1 MSISHKYGEAFT
13 NGLKMLSMLSDENTG
28 LYFSDSE
35 DIITNPYI
43 QMHLEE
49 AKRYKPNAI
58 YVTQIE
64 NQLLIPQIYI
74 YDNTTDIFDDNK
86 ITQLHKQL
94 WNAYKVP
101 MFFVFSKTKI
111 EIYNCLQKPQIAEQ
125 KLQKISPL
133 ETISLFTEINKAFS
147 AEMFDTGAFWN
158 TKYANHFLFKN
169 SVYESLLDE
178 LKTLR
183 DNLIQKKMLSKE
195 GTESLLIKSILLRYL
210 EERSVFEEGYWNG
223 FQKNANSFI
232 DLFDD
237 SKVVVKLLDD
247 LSEHFNGGVFK
258 LRNNHERDE
267 LLKADLK
274 EFKYFLK
281 GNKQGKQL
289 LLWSLYSFKDLP
301 IELISNIYELFL
313 KSEDKEKKGIVYTPP
328 ILVNFMIDEIMP
340 LDKPQNNFKLLDPS
354 CGSGIFLVAA
364 YKRLIQWWMIE
375 NKWKKPSPTVAR
387 NIIKKSIYGVDVHS
401 GAVQLSIFSLSLA
414 LCDTLQP
421 DVIWDELKFDNLEE
435 SNNIIHKD
443 FFDYVQNK
451 EFHNKFDLLIGN
463 PPFVSDT
470 DSIDF
475 KILEK
480 ESSKNRPKIDN
491 KQLTLP
497 DKQLAL
503 LFLEQGFK
511 LLKPNAFLC
520 MIQPSAF
527 LYSQNSHNF
536 RNYLFKEYKCKQII
550 DFACLNSSLFKRKGS
565 GANVAVSTTFM
576 QKQKPDFNQDSI
588 LHVTVRET
596 FLAKE
601 KIYFDLS
608 HYDFHWLNYK
618 DAIEQ
623 KNIWKC
629 NLMGG
634 SRIKSIIKRLN
645 SYQKLGSFLNDK
657 KNNSGWFYAEG
668 FQIEGKD
675 KYNENNTAE
684 YITGKPTMP
693 PNAFNEDGIADN
705 EIYPLQETN
714 FHRPRLKNKKI
725 YEPPHLLIKKTLGNK
740 RIIAEYRDDYLT
752 FGIDSI
758 GIHAPLN
765 EKQELFILEN
775 RLKEY
780 SLLYLFYLITTS
792 GRAGVSKATSLL
804 KKDIDLLPYPNNDED
819 LELSTT
825 EKYFTNDTLDYMMDF
840 CKGNNNSPLLETVT
854 SSQLEEFKTVYCDL
868 LNSIYS
874 NFKPLNTFET
884 ESFSGCS
891 FYYKDKP
898 SKLLLENSKEL
909 DKNLVSIIN
918 YKSGQNVNVK
928 RVLRFYDENVIYIIK
943 PKQYRFWLKSI
954 AVRDADETFADL
966 VKMGY

>member
-1 MSISHKYGEAFT
+1 MSLSLRHSKAFI
-13 NGLKMLSMLSDENTG
+13 NGLNMLSMLDSRETG
-28 LYFSDSE
+28 LYFADSTE
-35 DIITNPYI
+35 ITNPYVL
-43 QMHLEE
+43 MHLEE
-49 AKRYKPNAI
+49 AKRYKPDAI
-58 YVTQIE
+58 YITQLE
-64 NQLLIPQIYI
+64 NQPLIPQIYI
-74 YDNTTDIFDDNK
+74 YDNTEDKLDDNK

-111 EIYNCLQKPQIAEQ
+111 EIYNCLQKPQISGQE
-125 KLQKISPL
+125 LQKISPL
-133 ETISLFTEINKAFS
+133 ETISLVAEINNAFS

-158 TKYANHFLFKN
+158 TKYANYFLFKN

-183 DNLIQKKMLSKE
+183 DNLIQKNMLSKE

-210 EERSVFEEGYWNG
+210 EERGVFEEGYWNS

-237 SKVVVKLLDD
+237 SKIVVKLLDD

-258 LRNNHERDE
+258 LRNNDERDE
-267 LLKADLK
+267 LLNADLK

-328 ILVNFMIDEIMP
+328 ILVNLMIDEIMP
-340 LDKPQNNFKLLDPS
+340 LDKPQKNFKLLDPS

-375 NKWKKPSPTVAR
+375 NKWEKPSPTVAR
-387 NIIKKSIYGVDVHS
+387 NIIKKSIYGVDIHP

-421 DVIWDELKFDNLEE
+421 NAIWDELKFDNLEE
-435 SNNIIHKD
+435 SNNIIHED
-443 FFDYVQNK
+443 FFNYVQDNK
-451 EFHNKFDLLIGN
+451 FHNKFDLVIGN

-470 DSIDF
+470 DSRGF
-475 KILEK
+475 KILERK
-480 ESSKNRPKIDN
+480 ESKNRPKIAD
-491 KQLTLP
+491 KRLVLP

-511 LLKPNAFLC
+511 LLTPDSFLC

-536 RNYLFKEYKCKQII
+536 RNYLFTEYKCKQII
-550 DFACLNSSLFKRKGS
+550 DFACLNSSLFKRKGN
-565 GANVAVSTTFM
+565 GANVAVSATFM
-576 QKQKPDFNQDSI
+576 QKQKPDFNKDSI

-618 DAIEQ
+618 DALEQ
-623 KNIWKC
+623 KSIWKC
-629 NLMGG
+629 DLMGG
-634 SRIKSIIKRLN
+634 SRIRSIIKTFDANR
-645 SYQKLGSFLNDK
+645 KLGDYLHEK
-657 KNNSGWFYAEG
+657 VTNNNWIYSEG
-668 FQIEGKD
+668 FTVWKNGIKQA
-675 KYNENNTAE
+675 N
-684 YITGKPTMP
+684 YITGNPTLP
-693 PNAFNEDGIADN
+693 AKAFQEEGIDN
-705 EIYPLQETN
+705 SKIYLLEEKYFERT
-714 FHRPRLKNKKI
+714 RDKRL
-725 YEPPHLLIKKTLGNK
+725 YEPPHLLIKKKLGNK
-740 RIIAEYRDDYLT
+740 KIITEYRNDYLT
-752 FGIDSI
+752 FRNDTI
-758 GIHAPLN
+758 GVHAPD
-765 EKQELFILEN
+765 EDKEELLEMGK
-775 RLKEY
+775 RLSDY
-780 SLLYLFYLITTS
+780 GSLYLFYLASSS
-792 GRAGVSKATSLL
+792 GKAGVSHATTIL
-804 KKDIDLLPYPNNDED
+804 KKDIDLLPYPEYNED
-819 LELSTT
+819 LKLSKV
-825 EKYFTNDTLDYMMDF
+825 EQYFANDTLNYMINF
-840 CKGNNNSPLLETVT
+840 CKGNNNSPLLEAVT
-854 SSQLEEFKTVYCDL
+854 SSQLEEFQIVYCDL
-868 LNSIYS
+868 LNSIYN

-891 FYYKDKP
+891 FYYKNKP
-898 SKLLLENSKEL
+898 SKLLLESSKEL

-918 YKSGQNVNVK
+918 YKLGQTVNVK